1 MICRSSRCRSKT
13 GNYRETLLDRLSTH
27 PGSRSAAR
35 GSRWSVSSAVSPGLS
50 GGKTTLDLGQEDL
63 QKLLGR
69 VVHAAT
75 LVLGHM
81 ALDLD
86 LEHRRMMP
94 ELFPSA
100 TGFGDPLVIEEEAV
114 MDLLAPSDPL
124 GEHLGAEEGGE
135 TGNWAHHGR
144 LHRSKSGRR
153 IADLGRVHGNFA
165 GTTKKDEKD
174 QAYPGCLVGIGPDE
188 VIRAAGDPCNLRVES
203 GLGTLAR
210 LPVAQFIR
218 QLPEGKGRYVALL
231 QRRAEP
237 RVLPGPRPTRG
248 PKRR

>member
-100 TGFGDPLVIEEEAV
+100 TGFGDPPVIEEEAV
-114 MDLLAPSDPL
+114 MDHLCSLAGVNGRDAAQRSRPADADQELLFRTQTYLKA
-124 GEHLGAEEGGE
+124 
-135 TGNWAHHGR
+135 R
-144 LHRSKSGRR
+144 
-153 IADLGRVHGNFA
+153 ADNC
-165 GTTKKDEKD
+165 E
-174 QAYPGCLVGIGPDE
+174 
-188 VIRAAGDPCNLRVES
+188 PCS
-203 GLGTLAR
+203 
-210 LPVAQFIR
+210 
-218 QLPEGKGRYVALL
+218 
-231 QRRAEP
+231 
-237 RVLPGPRPTRG
+237 
-248 PKRR
+248 